1 MDLNIDSTISEL
13 QSALDSFRKQA
24 DSADQTGRL
33 IIETLRKGNKILS
46 CGNGG
51 SASDALHLAEELV
64 GRFRGDRPS
73 LAGISLAADVTALTC
88 IANDYGYDAVF
99 SRQVLGIGKAGDI
112 LIGFTTSGN
121 SENIVKA
128 FEAARTR
135 AITTILL
142 AGETGGRCKAL
153 ADHAILVPCKNGAR
167 IQEIH
172 TLILHHWLELV
183 EQQSWNSEIG
193 TLNIEP

>member
-1 MDLNIDSTISEL
+1 MNLSIDSTIAEL
-13 QSALDSFRKQA
+13 HSALDAFRQQA
-24 DSADQTGRL
+24 DSVDHTGAL
-33 IIETLRKGNKILS
+33 VINTLRQGNKILS

-73 LAGISLAADVTALTC
+73 LPGISLAADVTALTC

-99 SRQVLGIGKAGDI
+99 ARQVEGIGKPGDI
-112 LIGFTTSGN
+112 LVGFTTSGN
-121 SENIVKA
+121 SANIVKA
-128 FEAARTR
+128 FETARQH

-142 AGETGGRCKAL
+142 AGETGGRCRAL
-153 ADHAILVPCKNGAR
+153 ADHAVLVPCKNSAR
-167 IQEIH
+167 VQEIH

-183 EQQSWNSEIG
+183 EQQTW
-193 TLNIEP
+193 